1 MKIPFLKLLCI
12 AGLATSTSQA
22 AVVFNETFE
31 NTPPYGNNMNL
42 NGTPPTGVEGLG
54 VINYG
59 AWGTTSGPSGNASW
73 TSTINQ
79 AYSGSRSMAATIGNA
94 TGSVSIVGLYGA
106 NNTAVTT
113 VTSELQVKFAIRLD
127 DVSDITTSPY
137 VGIRN
142 TIGENLALVYIQDEG
157 GLRVN
162 NTTPTFS
169 ITADTWYQFEFLM
182 PANPTL
188 ITNQYTFNVYNA
200 SNSLVY
206 TTTQNLNAAP
216 TSGHN
221 NYSFTVWNI
230 QDLSNTMWL
239 DNVTANAVPEPAV
252 AVLVLGAIA
261 AFGLRRRARN
271 PLTSMQP

>member
-31 NTPPYGNNMNL
+31 NAPYGNNMNL
-42 NGTPPTGVEGLG
+42 NGTPPTGVEGLN

-59 AWGTTSGPSGNASW
+59 AWAEASGPTGNASW
-73 TSTINQ
+73 ISTNTM
-79 AYSGSRSMAATIGNA
+79 AYSGSRSMAATIGGA
-94 TGSVSIVGLYGA
+94 TGRVSILGVYGVD
-106 NNTAVTT
+106 NTAVTP

-127 DVSDITTSPY
+127 DVSDITINPY
-137 VGIRN
+137 FGIRN
-142 TIGENLALVYIQDEG
+142 TNGQNLALVYIQNGG

-162 NTTPTFS
+162 NTTAAFS
-169 ITADTWYQFEFLM
+169 IVADTWYQFELLM

-200 SNSLVY
+200 SNSLLY
-206 TTTQNLNAAP
+206 TTTRNLFVAP

-221 NYSFTVWNI
+221 NYSYTLWDI

-239 DNVTANAVPEPAV
+239 DNITAYAVPEPAA